1 MPKYELAKVS
11 LDNKGSELRSS
22 ERRSGDFKGNAKS
35 QNENSEPAE
44 SNFQST
50 SFVSTNGFGIH
61 VNNFLKHFVCKY
73 LPRLS
78 LCFYLPSSKYLLCSR
93 LL

>member
-11 LDNKGSELRSS
+11 LNNKGNELRSS
-22 ERRSGDFKGNAKS
+22 ERRSGDFKGNTES
-35 QNENSEPAE
+35 QNENSETAE

-50 SFVSTNGFGIH
+50 RFVWTNGFDIH
-61 VNNFLKHFVCKY
+61 VNIFLKHFVCKY

-78 LCFYLPSSKYLLCSR
+78 LFLFTFF
-93 LL
+93 